1 MGILR
6 SLALLYATSVS
17 DDRTY
22 RMIRRRPGGTGSENA
37 IRDAFAAKENRVT
50 ERDLPV
56 VVLPN
61 GTHPGIAAGTPGELP
76 RRAPPPR
83 PADVVERRR
92 FGNVDITI
100 EHRGDE
106 VTIVV
111 PGVVRLV
118 GTRGDALAMIEALA
132 KSPTRPT

>member
-1 MGILR
+1 M
-6 SLALLYATSVS
+6 S

-22 RMIRRRPGGTGSENA
+22 RLIRRRPGGTGSENA

-56 VVLPN
+56 VVLPA
-61 GTHPGIAAGTPGELP
+61 GTHPGVSPGGVDALP
-76 RRAPPPR
+76 RATPPPR
-83 PADVVERRR
+83 PADMVERRR
-92 FGNVDITI
+92 FGNVDLTI

-118 GTRGDALAMIEALA
+118 GTRADALAMIEALA
-132 KSPTRPT
+132 KSPVRPA

>member
-1 MGILR
+1 M
-6 SLALLYATSVS
+6 S

-22 RMIRRRPGGTGSENA
+22 RLIRRRPGGTGSESA
-37 IRDAFAAKENRVT
+37 IRDAFAAKDHRVT

-56 VVLPN
+56 VVLPA
-61 GTHPGIAAGTPGELP
+61 GTHPGVAPELP
-76 RRAPPPR
+76 RSAPPPR
-83 PADVVERRR
+83 AADVVERRR
-92 FGNVDITI
+92 FGNVDLTI

-118 GTRGDALAMIEALA
+118 GSRSDALAMIEALA
-132 KSPTRPT
+132 KSPTRPA

>member
-1 MGILR
+1 M
-6 SLALLYATSVS
+6 S

-22 RMIRRRPGGTGSENA
+22 RLIKRRAGGTGSETA

-56 VVLPN
+56 VVLPA
-61 GTHPGIAAGTPGELP
+61 GTHPGIGAVPGELP
-76 RRAPPPR
+76 RSMPPPR
-83 PADVVERRR
+83 PPDLVEKRR
-92 FGNVDITI
+92 FGNVELTI

-118 GTRGDALAMIEALA
+118 GSRGDALAMIEALA
-132 KSPTRPT
+132 KSPVRPA

>member
-1 MGILR
+1 M
-6 SLALLYATSVS
+6 S

-22 RMIRRRPGGTGSENA
+22 RLIRRRPGGTGSENA

-56 VVLPN
+56 VVLPA
-61 GTHPGIAAGTPGELP
+61 GTQPGIGAGSPGELP
-76 RRAPPPR
+76 RSVPPPR
-83 PADVVERRR
+83 APDLVERRR
-92 FGNVDITI
+92 FGKVDLTI

-111 PGVVRLV
+111 PGVLRLV
-118 GTRGDALAMIEALA
+118 GSRGDALSMIEALA
-132 KSPTRPT
+132 KSPVRPT